1 MRGTE
6 CYRNGCVAMGC
17 AQAAPADPSGDPK
30 PEAPPQLSP
39 GFSMIPGMVDEN
51 RQDVLADRV
60 YEAVKAMV
68 MDHEIEPGT
77 RMSID
82 GLARRLDV
90 SATPVREA
98 LVRLESDGLV
108 VKRPNAGYRATD
120 LLDPEALTDL
130 FEMRLLLEPRAASL
144 AAENADDEDLRQLR
158 SIVEEMRR
166 HPETGAKYSV
176 YRQFALLD
184 QDFHDALAYAAG
196 RPLLAEAV
204 TRLHAHLHM
213 FRLNSA
219 PGAAEPT
226 IDEHERIVDAVAD
239 RNPEKAAEAMA
250 AHLRSSRVRHRP
262 HAPSPRPA
270 RRHGSAR
277 A

>member
-1 MRGTE
+1 
-6 CYRNGCVAMGC
+6 
-17 AQAAPADPSGDPK
+17 
-30 PEAPPQLSP
+30 
-39 GFSMIPGMVDEN
+39 MVEEN
-51 RQDVLADRV
+51 RHDVLTDRV

-68 MDHEIEPGT
+68 MDHEIAPGA
-77 RMSID
+77 RVSID

-98 LVRLESDGLV
+98 LARLEADGLV
-108 VKRPNAGYRATD
+108 VKRPNAGYRATE

-144 AAENADDEDLRQLR
+144 AAENAGEEELRHLR
-158 SIVEEMRR
+158 SILEEMRW
-166 HPETGAKYSV
+166 HPESGARYAE

-184 QDFHDALAYAAG
+184 QEFHEALAYAAG
-196 RPLLAEAV
+196 RPLLADAV

-219 PGAAEPT
+219 PGAAGPT
-226 IDEHERIVDAVAD
+226 IDEHERIVDAVAL

-250 AHLRSSRVRHRP
+250 THLRSSRVRHRP
-262 HAPSPRPA
+262 HDSSPRPH
-270 RRHGSAR
+270 RRLGAPR